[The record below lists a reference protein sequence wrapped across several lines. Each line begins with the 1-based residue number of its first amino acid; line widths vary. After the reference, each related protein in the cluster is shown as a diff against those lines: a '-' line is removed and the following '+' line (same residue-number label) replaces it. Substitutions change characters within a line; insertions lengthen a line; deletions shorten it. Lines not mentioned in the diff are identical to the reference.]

1 MEMKASNKPLI
12 TQEDVLTMSG
22 YIFSEINDLSVRE
35 GVVRLATALLLPLS
49 HDGDDAE
56 GVANLVQIAIEA
68 YA

>member
-1 MEMKASNKPLI
+1 MKASNKPLI